1 MTRPD
6 ASALHLSSGLLIGA
20 VSAALSLIGALTRS
34 PETAIFATVLLV
46 PAVLLTIIGV
56 YRLATAVDHIA
67 RNTADTKARENT
79 PA

>member
-6 ASALHLSSGLLIGA
+6 SSALHLSSGLLLGA

-34 PETAIFATVLLV
+34 PETGIFATVLLV
-46 PAVLLTIIGV
+46 PAALLTIIGV
-56 YRLATAVDHIA
+56 WRLATAVDYLA
-67 RNTADTKARENT
+67 RTAGKDRENT

>member
-6 ASALHLSSGLLIGA
+6 ASALHLSSGLLLGA

-46 PAVLLTIIGV
+46 PAALLTIIGV

-67 RNTADTKARENT
+67 RNTDTKARENT

>member
-6 ASALHLSSGLLIGA
+6 SSAAYLSSGLLLGA
-20 VSAALSLIGALTRS
+20 VAAALSLIGTLTRS

-46 PAVLLTIIGV
+46 PAALLTIIGV
-56 YRLATAVDHIA
+56 YRLATAVDYLT
-67 RNTADTKARENT
+67 RTTADTKARENT